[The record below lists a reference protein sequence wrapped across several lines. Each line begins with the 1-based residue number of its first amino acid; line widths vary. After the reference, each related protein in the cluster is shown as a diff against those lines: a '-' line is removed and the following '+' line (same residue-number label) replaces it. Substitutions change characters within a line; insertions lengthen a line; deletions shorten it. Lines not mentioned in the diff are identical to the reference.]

1 MSALTNPRQNAGP
14 PIAVSPE
21 RLIAEVIA
29 VTRRLGEL
37 LEEET
42 ALLKRPGIP
51 KLDHIVPE
59 KLKLTAR
66 YDSLMQIMR
75 LQPPAELQREPAA
88 PALTTA
94 LRRLDTLARAN
105 AASVDLHLKATRRVL
120 DLVARAARRA
130 TTPTFTYG
138 KQRLGY
144 GARSERHPSIA
155 VNRVL

>member
-1 MSALTNPRQNAGP
+1 MSALPATQ
-14 PIAVSPE
+14 PISVTPE
-21 RLIAEVIA
+21 RLITELTA
-29 VTRRLGEL
+29 VTQRLCEL
-37 LEEET
+37 MEQEIG
-42 ALLKRPGIP
+42 LLKAPGIP

-59 KLKLTAR
+59 KLKLSAR
-66 YDSLMQIMR
+66 YDSLMQLARLHPVADMR
-75 LQPPAELQREPAA
+75 REPAA
-88 PALTTA
+88 AALA
-94 LRRLDTLARAN
+94 QSLQRLGALARDN

-130 TTPTFTYG
+130 TTPNFTYG